1 MSKTIYTIGSSTR
14 HLPEF
19 LALLQDYH
27 VATLVDVRSFPYSKR
42 FPHFAKEV
50 LEETISMADLHYVH
64 LGNDLGGY
72 RRGGYEAY
80 TRTPH
85 FARGVD
91 ALQAIGGHERAAF
104 MCCERLPWRCHRRF
118 IASELERRGWRVI
131 HIIEKDRTWQP
142 QTVQG

>member
-14 HLPEF
+14 QFPEF
-19 LALLQDYH
+19 LALLQDYQ

-42 FPHFAKEV
+42 FPHGAKEV
-50 LEETISMADLHYVH
+50 LEEMLSKAGLRYVH

-72 RRGGYEAY
+72 RRGGYDAY
-80 TRTPH
+80 TRTPQ

-91 ALQAIGGHERAAF
+91 ALEAIGGHARATF

-118 IASELERRGWRVI
+118 IAFELERRG
-131 HIIEKDRTWQP
+131 
-142 QTVQG
+142 